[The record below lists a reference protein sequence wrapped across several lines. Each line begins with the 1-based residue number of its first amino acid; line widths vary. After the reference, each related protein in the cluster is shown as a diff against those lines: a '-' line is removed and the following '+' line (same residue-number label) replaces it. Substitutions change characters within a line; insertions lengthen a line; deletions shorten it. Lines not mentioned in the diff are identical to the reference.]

1 MTVNKES
8 KDRGLGQRRKPFHCC
23 MLQRKYIDLNAGKLY
38 IYLFMFNFTLFV
50 VVIDRVNSS
59 MCRFC
64 DLVFQGPLSVQEDWI
79 KHLQRHIMNTAV
91 PRTGAGMVEV
101 TTVPTNSCSNSEPQ
115 AQPSVMQ
122 TSSLAQEL

>member
-1 MTVNKES
+1 MIVNKES

-23 MLQRKYIDLNAGKLY
+23 VLQRKYIDLHAGKIYVFIY
-38 IYLFMFNFTLFV
+38 IFTFKIFLFV
-50 VVIDRVNSS
+50 VVTELVTAS

-101 TTVPTNSCSNSEPQ
+101 TTVPTDSCSNTEPQ

-122 TSSLAQEL
+122 TSS